1 MCDGCGALL
10 SQKQKQKQTKIKIF
24 LFNSSSHTEPHEVTQ
39 PAAFALPSA
48 FGRGGSNLPSKMQKR
63 KHQLSSLVAEAKSKE
78 MELREFHANGAKT
91 RGEVQA
97 RFGWK

>member
-1 MCDGCGALL
+1 MP
-10 SQKQKQKQTKIKIF
+10 T
-24 LFNSSSHTEPHEVTQ
+24 
-39 PAAFALPSA
+39 
-48 FGRGGSNLPSKMQKR
+48 KMQKR
-63 KHQLSSLVAEAKSKE
+63 KHQLMSLVADAKSKE